1 MDSSDEDYLP
11 DPSRPRKRKR
21 PPDHGE
27 AGGSKKRNEL
37 DEPDNQQSGL
47 NLHDDSNKGK
57 CFFSFLSEVI
67 LISEMCSD

>member
-27 AGGSKKRNEL
+27 ASGSKKRNEL

-47 NLHDDSNKGK
+47 YLHDDSNKGK
-57 CFFSFLSEVI
+57 CFFTFLK
-67 LISEMCSD
+67 